1 VEKNK
6 VLTISSAIMAIFV
19 VGVVLRLAKSV
30 LFPFFLA
37 IFFYFVLSPAL
48 DFLRLKLRFPKTL
61 ALVVIILF
69 TFLALYLMGLLF
81 YSSGETFAAEIPKY
95 GQKFS
100 RMIESL
106 QVQLKLPKSKV
117 DPLAWLGSLDIDKVG
132 SFFLSSVGTVMTF
145 LSNLFLVLIFL
156 IFMLAGRGK
165 LNVKIENSFDPRRS
179 AQLTKIVENIDRQ
192 VQKYLALKT
201 VSCIVSGLLA
211 GLIMVMFGLNFAV
224 LFGFLTFLL
233 NYIPNIGALIAK
245 ILPFLFALLQFDSPW
260 RAIWMLVVL
269 FVVDAFIG
277 VVAEPKMMGKG
288 LGLSPLAILFA
299 LFFWGWL
306 WGIPGMI
313 LSVPMMVILKI
324 VCANI
329 PELKFMEVLLNK

>member
-1 VEKNK
+1 
-6 VLTISSAIMAIFV
+6 MAIFV

-48 DFLRLKLRFPKTL
+48 DFLTRKARFPKSL

-81 YSSGETFAAEIPKY
+81 YSSGETFAAEVPKY
-95 GQKFS
+95 GQKFN

-117 DPLAWLGSLDIDKVG
+117 DPLAWLGGLDITKIR

-165 LNVKIENSFDPRRS
+165 LNVKIKSSFDSRRS
-179 AQLTKIVENIDRQ
+179 AQLIKIVENIDRQ

-211 GLIMVMFGLNFAV
+211 GLIMVVFGLNFAI

-245 ILPFLFALLQFDSPW
+245 ILPFLFALLQFDRPW
-260 RAIWMLVVL
+260 QAIWMLVVL
-269 FVVDAFIG
+269 LVVDAFIG
-277 VVAEPKMMGKG
+277 MVAEPKMMGTR

-329 PELKFMEVLLNK
+329 PELKFMDVLLKQ

>member
-1 VEKNK
+1 
-6 VLTISSAIMAIFV
+6 MAIFV

-48 DFLRLKLRFPKTL
+48 DFLTRKLRFPKSL
-61 ALVVIILF
+61 ALGVIILF

-81 YSSGETFAAEIPKY
+81 YSSGETFAAEVPKY

-117 DPLAWLGSLDIDKVG
+117 DPLAWLGGFDITKIR

-165 LNVKIENSFDPRRS
+165 LNVKIKSSFDSRRS
-179 AQLTKIVENIDRQ
+179 AQLIKIVENIDRQ
-192 VQKYLALKT
+192 IQKYLALKT

-211 GLIMVMFGLNFAV
+211 GLIMVVFGLNFAI
-224 LFGFLTFLL
+224 LFGLLTFLL

-245 ILPFLFALLQFDSPW
+245 ILPFLFGLLQFDRPW
-260 RAIWMLVVL
+260 QAIWMLVVL
-269 FVVDAFIG
+269 LVVDAFIG
-277 VVAEPKMMGKG
+277 MVAEPKMMGTR

-329 PELKFMEVLLNK
+329 PELKFMDVLLNK

>member
-1 VEKNK
+1 MEKNK
-6 VLTISSAIMAIFV
+6 VLTISSAITAVFV

-81 YSSGETFAAEIPKY
+81 FSSGETFAAEIPKY

-106 QVQLKLPKSKV
+106 QAALKLPKSKV
-117 DPLAWLGSLDIDKVG
+117 DPLAWMGNLDITKLG

-145 LSNLFLVLIFL
+145 LANLFLVLIFL
-156 IFMLAGRGK
+156 LFMLAGRGK
-165 LNVKIENSFDPRRS
+165 LNVKIESSFDSRRS
-179 AQLTKIVENIDRQ
+179 ARLTRIVENIDSQ

-224 LFGFLTFLL
+224 LFGFLMFLL

-260 RAIWMLVVL
+260 KAIWMLVVL

-277 VVAEPKMMGKG
+277 MVAEPKMMGKR

-306 WGIPGMI
+306 WGIPGMF

-329 PELKFMEVLLNK
+329 PELKFMEALLSK

>member
-6 VLTISSAIMAIFV
+6 VLTISSAITAVFV

-81 YSSGETFAAEIPKY
+81 FSSGETFAAEIPKY

-106 QVQLKLPKSKV
+106 QVELKLPKSKV
-117 DPLAWLGSLDIDKVG
+117 DPLAWLGDLDITKLG

-145 LSNLFLVLIFL
+145 LANLFLVLIFL
-156 IFMLAGRGK
+156 LFMLAGRGK
-165 LNVKIENSFDPRRS
+165 LNVKIESSFDSRRS
-179 AQLTKIVENIDRQ
+179 ARLTRIVENIDSQ

-277 VVAEPKMMGKG
+277 MVAEPKMMGKG

-329 PELKFMEVLLNK
+329 PELKFMEALLSK